1 MRIIGNDP
9 SVPRQTQEVAS
20 GTLPNGKPVVVNADG
35 TVSSVSGTS
44 NSQVL
49 GTETVFESANT
60 KDIAAAYDTT
70 NDKVLIVF
78 RDIGNYQYGTAIVG
92 TVSGSSI
99 SFGSANVFESSATTY
114 ISVAFDSTAGK
125 FLIAYRDEGDSN
137 KGKAVVATIS
147 GTSVSYGSI
156 TEFNSGNSPY
166 TSTAYDSS
174 NGKMVISYADY
185 GNSGYGTAKVG
196 TISGTSVSFGTAV
209 VFESATSPYV
219 NSVYDSNAQKIFIG
233 YRDNGNSNYPTGIV
247 GTVSGTSIS
256 FGSATAVT
264 GASNSA
270 IYTSVGFDST
280 NNKVLIA
287 YRYEGDSSKG
297 YASVG
302 TISGT
307 SVSFGTHVKF
317 SGDEAVITEGVNSIS
332 FDPTSG
338 GILIAYEDTDR
349 DATVIRGVIS
359 GTSISFDTPVVLDTG
374 GGSSHEYIGIV
385 YDPDQ
390 DRHVVF
396 YKDGAESNYG
406 TAIVYS
412 PAYSSSNL
420 TSENF
425 IGFSDG
431 AYANTQSAA
440 INTTNTI
447 DRNQSG
453 LTAGQTYFV
462 QTDGTLGLTAA
473 DPSVTAGTAISATEL
488 IVKG

>member
-1 MRIIGNDP
+1 MKSFGNIAKDGQ
-9 SVPRQTQEVAS
+9 VRAVAS
-20 GTLPNGKPVVVNADG
+20 GSLTDGKAVIVNSDG

-99 SFGSANVFESSATTY
+99 SFGSPNVFESSATTY